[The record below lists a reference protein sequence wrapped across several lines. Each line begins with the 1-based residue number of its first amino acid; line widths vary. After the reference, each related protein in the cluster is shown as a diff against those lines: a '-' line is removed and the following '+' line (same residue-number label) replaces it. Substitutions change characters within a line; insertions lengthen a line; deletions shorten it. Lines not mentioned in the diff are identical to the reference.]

1 MLQLTTNHKNISA
14 FNSINFIFFF
24 HIVLLFF
31 QAGFVK
37 VQDDINN
44 AEWM

>member
-14 FNSINFIFFF
+14 FNSINFIFF

-31 QAGFVK
+31 QPGFVK
-37 VQDDINN
+37 VQDDVNN
-44 AEWM
+44 A